1 MLGSY
6 WSGRSFLYCPNAIE
20 FHNSVPALISSHLG
34 WVAYC
39 FILTHWVLVYL
50 YYLLKLWQW
59 KNNRVNT
66 TVEIY
71 KPTHL
76 ANIFS
81 AVSPLK
87 SFHLFFNVHICVCF
101 KVSSPAE
108 FRRPVNFFFSNF
120 EPARKNEWIWKSFGN
135 GAEVFFPPTR
145 LEWIE
150 ATFDPSQV
158 FSRYWRLVS
167 LAQWQSRCLNQ
178 LEIVGSMP
186 STDLVDL

>member
-1 MLGSY
+1 M
-6 WSGRSFLYCPNAIE
+6 
-20 FHNSVPALISSHLG
+20 PALINSHLG

-39 FILTHWVLVYL
+39 FILTHRVLVNL
-50 YYLLKLWQW
+50 YYLLKLWHW

-66 TVEIY
+66 TLEIY
-71 KPTHL
+71 KPTYL
-76 ANIFS
+76 ANIFW

-120 EPARKNEWIWKSFGN
+120 EPARKKMNEYGN
-135 GAEVFFPPTR
+135 HLATVPKFFFPPTR